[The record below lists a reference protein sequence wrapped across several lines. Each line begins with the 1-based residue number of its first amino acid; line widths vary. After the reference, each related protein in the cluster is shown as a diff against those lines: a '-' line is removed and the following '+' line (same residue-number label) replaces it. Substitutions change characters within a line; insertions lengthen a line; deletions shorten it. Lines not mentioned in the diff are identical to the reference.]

1 MKVMQYAVR
10 NALADAGSKACASAF
25 APGRPGK
32 RGPGRLPGG
41 AGRASFGTRRLSGGK
56 RGVPTQKNNKNLL

>member
-32 RGPGRLPGG
+32 RTLPG
-41 AGRASFGTRRLSGGK
+41 AGRRASFGTRRLSGGK